1 MPAYRPLR
9 FDTRSKSDTLG
20 AARWRPSAI
29 HKKLVF
35 ALVLGVCALL
45 VTTVSAQEP
54 PTGEKAAVSEKPAA
68 AHPVDG
74 AATDTTGKAAT
85 LHPGGASSDPNIPGL
100 GGLSC
105 PGTNAERFAE
115 LDAMDDATLEAEVVR
130 LRAAVTKDPTSLAAV
145 VATSSAV
152 MTRWRRL
159 PDTKRE
165 AVMTVR
171 TCNAE
176 HDLLPVAYRE
186 GLSGELL
193 DENYAL
199 FVDFAARNHGH
210 AEVSPEHVV
219 CAAIT
224 PLFNAARM
232 HDFDSLPR
240 LTKALAKAV
249 PAAWLREAMEG
260 VGEVLL
266 IEEGGWALN
275 LEETMRVAREAGIDS
290 APIRNLQYYGYICQ
304 GRMEE
309 GRALLVETLKLA
321 PEDTTIQENLSWV
334 EARIKQDGA
343 ENKK

>member
-35 ALVLGVCALL
+35 ALVLSVCALL

-54 PTGEKAAVSEKPAA
+54 PTGEKDTGAEKPAA
-68 AHPVDG
+68 AQPVAG
-74 AATDTTGKAAT
+74 AATDT
-85 LHPGGASSDPNIPGL
+85 LHPGGVSSDPNIPGL

-176 HDLLPVAYRE
+176 YDLLPVAYRE
-186 GLSGELL
+186 GLSG
-193 DENYAL
+193 AQ
-199 FVDFAARNHGH
+199 A
-210 AEVSPEHVV
+210 
-219 CAAIT
+219 
-224 PLFNAARM
+224 
-232 HDFDSLPR
+232 
-240 LTKALAKAV
+240 
-249 PAAWLREAMEG
+249 
-260 VGEVLL
+260 
-266 IEEGGWALN
+266 
-275 LEETMRVAREAGIDS
+275 
-290 APIRNLQYYGYICQ
+290 
-304 GRMEE
+304 
-309 GRALLVETLKLA
+309 
-321 PEDTTIQENLSWV
+321 
-334 EARIKQDGA
+334 
-343 ENKK
+343 